1 MILVQAMS
9 DQMQPVSAEERLDYL
24 SDTAVASGATKR
36 DVAQRHHRMLV
47 RHTRPE
53 IRPATVDELAAMGIQ
68 FSG

>member
-9 DQMQPVSAEERLDYL
+9 DQMQPISAEERLDYL
-24 SDTAVASGATKR
+24 SDTSVATGSVKR

-53 IRPATVDELAAMGIQ
+53 IRPATIDELATMGIE
-68 FSG
+68 FHG